1 MKTFFFTVILL
12 VMGISGFAQ
21 ELNTK
26 WGKPTD
32 EELNMTTYA
41 QDPEAD
47 AVILCKTTDVMYD
60 YVVNKFKVNY
70 DIKCRVK
77 VLKDA
82 GKEYANVTLPFH
94 YNQRKLDNCEIVSKV
109 KATAYNL
116 ENGKLVK
123 TKMDNSMVFYED
135 VSKKTRLLKFTVPQV
150 KQGTVIEYE
159 LTIISDFPFNIKDW
173 NAQASIPVRY
183 TSYHIRIP
191 EYFKF
196 NISETG
202 FESLTHKTNTL
213 PMRFSIGNGES
224 ISCQGED
231 YTFIGE
237 NFPALKKER
246 FVYNELSYGTKIGI
260 ELSEISIPGSYYKNY
275 TTTWEDIDKMLLND
289 DDFGGRI
296 GKNPLKKE
304 MTEAGIYNITDDE
317 EKIVAS
323 CKLLR
328 SLVKWN
334 NKISCFAESAGK
346 VLKEGTGSN
355 ADMNFIL
362 INMLNDAGLKA
373 VPVVM
378 RTRNDGIMPI
388 AHPTYDNL
396 NSMVVKVSNG
406 SNVWYF
412 DASSVDGYLNV
423 LPDVMIVAS
432 ARTIEKNQSGEW
444 VDLTK
449 ASISRVNTSIVGA
462 ISPDGTIEAERTT
475 RHSGRAAAQLR
486 EKFRLAND
494 SIDYL
499 SKLQENEN
507 AEIETYQL
515 VGHRDFTKNVEEKIK
530 FKSSCSSMDGKLFL
544 MPLLYKLFE
553 ETPFTSPERKLPV
566 EFPSLSNT
574 NISTSFTI
582 PDGYSVEKIPDP
594 ISLKMPDGS
603 MSFMMI
609 IGVEGNIISTH
620 CQLQCNK
627 VLFPVQDYAQLKEFF
642 DLIIKKS
649 EEIVVIQKN

>member
-1 MKTFFFTVILL
+1 MKTFLLSAFLL
-12 VMGISGFAQ
+12 VVGASGFAQ
-21 ELNTK
+21 ELNMK

-32 EELNMTTYA
+32 EELNMTSYA

-47 AVILCKTTDVMYD
+47 AVVLCKTTDVMYD

-82 GKEYANVTLPFH
+82 GKECANVTVPFH
-94 YNQRKLDNCEIVSKV
+94 YNNRKLDNCEIVSKV
-109 KATAYNL
+109 KATAYNM

-135 VSKKTRLLKFTVPQV
+135 VSKKTRLLKFSVPQV

-159 LTIISDFPFNIKDW
+159 FTIISDFPFNIKDW

-196 NISETG
+196 NVSETG
-202 FESLTHKTNTL
+202 FESLTHKTNTT
-213 PMRFSIGNGES
+213 PMRFSLGNGEG
-224 ISCQGED
+224 ISCEGAD

-237 NFPALKKER
+237 NLPALKKEKY
-246 FVYNELSYGTKIGI
+246 VYNELSYGTKVGI
-260 ELSEISIPGSYYKNY
+260 ELSEISIPGSYYKNF
-275 TTTWEDIDKMLLND
+275 TTTWEDIDQMLLND
-289 DDFGGRI
+289 DDFGGRL
-296 GKNPLKKE
+296 GKNPLKKQ

-317 EKIVAS
+317 ERIAAT

-334 NKISCFAESAGK
+334 DKTSCFAESASK

-355 ADMNFIL
+355 ADINFIL

-373 VPVVM
+373 VPVVL

-388 AHPTYDNL
+388 AHPTYENL
-396 NSMVVKVSNG
+396 TSMIVKVSNG
-406 SNVWYF
+406 SNVWYI
-412 DASSVDGYLNV
+412 DGSSVDGYLNV
-423 LPDVMIVAS
+423 LPDIMIVES
-432 ARTIEKNQSGEW
+432 ARSVEKNVPGEW
-444 VDLTK
+444 IDLTK
-449 ASISRVNTSIVGA
+449 ASVSRVNTSIVGA
-462 ISPDGTIEAERTT
+462 ISADGTIQAERTS
-475 RHSGRAAAQLR
+475 RYSGRAAAQMR

-494 SIDYL
+494 SIDFMR
-499 SKLQENEN
+499 KLPEFENS
-507 AEIETYQL
+507 EIESYRL
-515 VGHRDFTKNVEEKIK
+515 EGHKDFTKNVGESII
-530 FKSSCSSMDGKLFL
+530 FKSSCSTVGGKLLL

-553 ETPFTSPERKLPV
+553 EAPFTSPERKLPI
-566 EFPSLSNT
+566 EFPCLSITNT
-574 NISTSFTI
+574 STSFTI

-603 MSFMMI
+603 MSFVMI
-609 IGVEGNIISTH
+609 IGVEDNIINTH
-620 CQLQCNK
+620 CQMQCNK
-627 VLFPVQDYAQLKEFF
+627 VLFSAQNYAQLKEFF
-642 DLIIKKS
+642 DTIIKKS
-649 EEIVVIQKN
+649 EDIVVIQKN